1 MSLAFYKDLVKATSR
16 KIVFIFSIIMP
27 MTGFV
32 LMFMLVFFGV
42 LTLPLIGMLVAISAC
57 GFALSLAS
65 TTVMTADCV
74 DYGEFKFGIR
84 IECMNFSIQTVAA
97 KIGYLFILIITG
109 LSFSFSDIFVK
120 M

>member
-1 MSLAFYKDLVKATSR
+1 MITAFMSLVFYKDLVKATSR

-32 LMFMLVFFGV
+32 LMFTLVFFGV

-74 DYGEFKFGIR
+74 DYYRSIIFFFRHLCKKCKFDQPDVL
-84 IECMNFSIQTVAA
+84 N
-97 KIGYLFILIITG
+97 LFMY
-109 LSFSFSDIFVK
+109 SDCLY

>member
-1 MSLAFYKDLVKATSR
+1 
-16 KIVFIFSIIMP
+16 MP

-97 KIGYLFILIITG
+97 KSVIC
-109 LSFSFSDIFVK
+109 SF
-120 M
+120 